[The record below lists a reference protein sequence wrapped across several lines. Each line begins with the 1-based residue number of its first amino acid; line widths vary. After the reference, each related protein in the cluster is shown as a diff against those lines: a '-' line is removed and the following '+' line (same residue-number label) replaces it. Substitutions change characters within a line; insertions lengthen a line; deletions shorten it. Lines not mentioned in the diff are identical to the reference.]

1 MRVLPGNRLAC
12 FGFLAVLGASQ
23 LWVTGVLAQDKSKES
38 VKVKPYTGPPIF
50 LEEVEQVAEPSII
63 RKETL
68 TEKFKNGSTRIER
81 EIAHFSDNHFE
92 ADGKYKEYYP
102 SGKVFVEGQY
112 RRGRQDGEWTFY
124 FDNGKLNRK
133 ANYNN
138 GKPDGPREIFRADG
152 TLASKRGFSDG
163 LRDGEWITYDAT
175 GKIPLTHEIYSKGK
189 EEGVWKYWHPNG
201 KQKQQISLKQGVRHG
216 ATTEWDDKGEKRFE
230 ANFVEGKLEG
240 TATRWFPDGRKIV
253 QEYKEGKLVSQ
264 SS

>member
-1 MRVLPGNRLAC
+1 
-12 FGFLAVLGASQ
+12 LGLVAAFIASP
-23 LWVTGVLAQDKSKES
+23 LWMTGGALAQDKGKES
-38 VKVKPYTGPPIF
+38 VKIKPYTGPPIF
-50 LEEVEQVAEPSII
+50 LDEEKQVAEPSIV
-63 RKETL
+63 RREML
-68 TEKFKNGSTRIER
+68 TEKFKDDKIRIER

-102 SGKVFVEGQY
+102 NGQVFVEGLY
-112 RRGRQDGEWTFY
+112 RRGRQDGEWMFY

-133 ANYNN
+133 AKYDN

-152 TLASKRGFSDG
+152 TLAAKRGFADG

-175 GKIPLTHEIYSKGK
+175 GKFPLVEEHYVQGK
-189 EEGVWKYWHPNG
+189 EDGVWKYWHPNG

-216 ATTEWDDKGEKRFE
+216 VTTEWDDKGAKRFE
-230 ANFVEGKLEG
+230 ANFAEGKLDG

-253 QEYKEGKLVSQ
+253 QEYEDGKLVSQ